1 MTAVSSA
8 VSRTDLR
15 GLKTLFHYNGFMFK
29 RIYIEITNVCNLSC
43 SFCLKTG
50 RTPYFME
57 PGEFRR
63 IAAQSRKHTDYLYL
77 HVQGE
82 PFLHPYLD
90 DILSICD
97 ELQFSVQLVTNGT
110 LLDRHPLLLEHPCI
124 RKISISLQSADFQP
138 EDSLP
143 SYIDSVLAFSEKS
156 SDEGIYTELRFWRSD
171 ELQKESGSYCLER
184 IKEQYQFQKTERTNS
199 YRLKERLFLSFAND
213 FEWPSASGSTEEE
226 VSGTCLGAR
235 QQIAI
240 LSDGTVVPC
249 CLDAGGQVPLGNLH
263 ENTLDEI
270 IQGPRCQELIRQFQ
284 THRIK
289 EPFCRNCTFR
299 KRFG

>member
-1 MTAVSSA
+1 M
-8 VSRTDLR
+8 
-15 GLKTLFHYNGFMFK
+15 KTLFHYNGYMFK
-29 RIYIEITNVCNLSC
+29 RIYIEITNACNLSC

-50 RTPYFME
+50 RAPYFME

-63 IAAQSRKHTDYLYL
+63 IAEQARRHTDYLYL

-82 PFLHPYLD
+82 PFLHPFLD
-90 DILSICD
+90 TILSICD

-110 LLDRHPLLLEHPCI
+110 LLDRHPSLIDHACL
-124 RKISISLQSADFQP
+124 RRISISLQSADFQK
-138 EDSLP
+138 ENTLSF
-143 SYIDSVLAFSEKS
+143 YMDSVLAFAEKS
-156 SDEGIYTELRFWRSD
+156 SDKGIYTELRFWRSD
-171 ELQKESGSYCLER
+171 ELQKKSGSYCLEQ
-184 IKEQYQFQKTERTNS
+184 IKKQYSLHRTGRTNS

-213 FEWPSASGSTEEE
+213 FEWPSASGSSDEE

-249 CLDAGGQVPLGNLH
+249 CLDAAGNVKLGNLH
-263 ENTLDEI
+263 ENTLEQI
-270 IQGPRCQELIRQFQ
+270 IRGSRCQELIRQFQ
-284 THRIK
+284 THRIR

-299 KRFG
+299 KRFE

>member
-8 VSRTDLR
+8 VSSAVLR
-15 GLKTLFHYNGFMFK
+15 GLQTLFHYNGFMFI

-50 RTPYFME
+50 RTPCFLE

-63 IAAQSRKHTDYLYL
+63 IASQARKHTDYLYL

-90 DILSICD
+90 TILSICD
-97 ELQFSVQLVTNGT
+97 ELLFSVQLVTNGT
-110 LLDRHPLLLEHPCI
+110 LLDRHPLVLEHACL
-124 RKISISLQSADFQP
+124 RKLSISLQSVDFQSN
-138 EDSLP
+138 DNLP
-143 SYIDSVLAFSEKS
+143 AYMDAVLAFAERAS
-156 SDEGIYTELRFWRSD
+156 GQGVYTELRFWRLD

-184 IKEQYQFQKTERTNS
+184 IKERYELHKTERRNS
-199 YRLKERLFLSFAND
+199 YRLKDRLFLSFANE
-213 FEWPSASGSTEEE
+213 FEWPAISASTEEE
-226 VSGTCLGAR
+226 VYGTCLGAR

-249 CLDAGGQVPLGNLH
+249 CLDAGGNVPLGSLR

-270 IQGPRCQELIRQFQ
+270 INGSRCQELIRQFQ